1 MKNVLLTLL
10 LICLA
15 IFSLGFGDAP
25 LSTADIITSLTTS
38 EQTTAQLIIFELR
51 IPRIILAVVIG
62 FSLGLAG
69 AVMQGWLRNPL
80 AEPGLLGVSGGASL
94 GAVLSIYFGT
104 ASVNLLILPLAG
116 LAGALVSGLLLL
128 LFAARHASSLSLIL
142 AGLALQ
148 SLMSALAALAL
159 NLAPNPHAALDIA
172 YWMMGSLSDRSLQHI
187 ILALPFMVCGA
198 AVLFSTGYAL
208 RCLSLGEATALT
220 MGVNLGRLKII
231 VTLGIALCVGSSVAV
246 AGSIP
251 FVGLVAPH
259 IARTFIHVDP
269 QKLLLPSALIG
280 AILLLLADSAIR
292 ALPLGYDLKLGVL
305 ISLIGVPFMLII
317 LYNHHKQGYL

>member
-10 LICLA
+10 LFVIA
-15 IFSLGFGDAP
+15 TFSLGLGDAP
-25 LSTADIITSLTTS
+25 LSLAEIIAGLMQGDPTP
-38 EQTTAQLIIFELR
+38 ARLIMLELR
-51 IPRIILAVVIG
+51 IPRIVLAIAIG

-80 AEPGLLGVSGGASL
+80 AEPSLLGVSGGASL
-94 GAVLSIYFGT
+94 GAVLAIYFGT
-104 ASVNLLILPLAG
+104 AGTTLLMLPLAG
-116 LAGALVSGLLLL
+116 LAGALFAGGLLL

-172 YWMMGSLSDRSLQHI
+172 YWMMGSLSDRSVQHVL
-187 ILALPFMVCGA
+187 LALPFMVCGVL
-198 AVLFSTGYAL
+198 VLFSSGHAL

-220 MGVNLGRLKII
+220 MGVRMNRLKVV
-231 VTLGIALCVGSSVAV
+231 VTLGVALCVGAAVAV

-259 IARTFIHVDP
+259 IARTFVSVDP

-305 ISLIGVPFMLII
+305 ISLIGVPFMLVI
-317 LYNHHKQGYL
+317 LRKYHTQGGL